1 MNILIHVGRRTCR
14 SSVDRY
20 TTIVNFFLDNSAVNA
35 YSEYFT
41 TASQEAYRRCVQHDL
56 LVMPNIP
63 TFFFLIQ
70 RPSTAEFLLI
80 SVLMDNLS

>member
-1 MNILIHVGRRTCR
+1 MNISIHVGRRTCR

-41 TASQEAYRRCVQHDL
+41 TALQEAVRNDRNEMAQILLDMSPDLILIEYQEEYWDSWL
-56 LVMPNIP
+56 LVKS
-63 TFFFLIQ
+63 
-70 RPSTAEFLLI
+70 RD
-80 SVLMDNLS
+80 VG